1 MAITTRYFSTSA
13 AGDADGTS
21 WANRAALLDGSG
33 YWSTVLTGF
42 DFTNDTLVCRIGPGT
57 YDVLQSLTSVL
68 FSVAPNAIGY
78 LYFHGCD
85 SSGNLLT
92 PVDPDW
98 KSTQPAWS
106 TTGIPLINFGASYST
121 LASFTPMHINFTGS
135 RNGYLFTALS
145 GPQYCQFFTTSSGTN
160 GYTASLS
167 GLPAKNCV
175 FSAEGATAYSNVVTA
190 GSSPLINCRIIGP
203 GASVGTGTRHGIV
216 DTVGYRQINCT
227 VVGVG
232 GCGIHSSATS
242 AARQFIVDGCTIANC
257 GGSGIYLSNTASPVT
272 ATSQVSGCM
281 ITGCGEYG
289 ITADNKISVTVK
301 DCRLRDNTSGNL
313 YGLGNYP
320 TDLNHYTTDSD
331 DATEYV
337 DAANGDYRI
346 KNTATNVWNKG
357 YGAGDEPPSSSG
369 GGGGPHYGD
378 RSGGKQ

>member
-1 MAITTRYFSTSA
+1 MAITTRYFSTSG

-42 DFTNDTLVCRIGPGT
+42 DFTNDTLICRIGPGT
-57 YDVLQSLTSVL
+57 YTVAQNLLSAL
-68 FSVAPNAIGY
+68 FAVAPNAVGY
-78 LYFHGCD
+78 LFFHGCD

-106 TTGIPLINFGASYST
+106 TTGIPLIDFGAYYCF
-121 LASFTPMHINFTGS
+121 LANFSPLHINFTGS
-135 RNGYLFTALS
+135 RSGYVILALS
-145 GPQYCQFFTTSSGTN
+145 GPQWCQFFTTSSGTI
-160 GYTASLS
+160 GYVAGLQY
-167 GLPAKNCV
+167 LPAVNCV
-175 FSAEGATAYSNVVTA
+175 FSAEGASAYTKVVQSDTLM
-190 GSSPLINCRIIGP
+190 SNCRIIGP
-203 GASVGTGTRHGIV
+203 GASVGSGNRHGV
-216 DTVGYRQINCT
+216 TDQVGYRQINCT
-227 VVGVG
+227 IVGV
-232 GCGIHSSATS
+232 
-242 AARQFIVDGCTIANC
+242 
-257 GGSGIYLSNTASPVT
+257 GGSGIYCAATNAVRQFVIDSCTIAHCGGTGIDLSNTASPVT
-272 ATSQVSGCM
+272 ATSQITNCM
-281 ITGCGEYG
+281 ITGCGGYG
-289 ITADNKISVTVK
+289 INASSQISVIVK

-313 YGLGNYP
+313 AGLGNYP
-320 TDLNHYTTDSD
+320 TDLNNYITDSD

-337 DAANGDYRI
+337 NTSTGDYRI